1 MGKKKLILLLS
12 FFGLF
17 SVILLSSY
25 YFGPQKTAQA
35 ACGASTSSC
44 KTCHEVKGEDPVSK
58 KGDWHVEHSFG
69 DFCQACHLGVTT
81 ENDKAKAHAG
91 IIAKPLSQSDQ
102 SCASCHP
109 SDIAARVAKYGGSVS
124 GPTPSGSSSTN
135 TSSPNGTSNP
145 ADSSKAVTPAAAAA
159 TPSSA
164 ATQVPPG
171 ANSNFDLID
180 FNKYLQNKSPWLA
193 WVLGVVDVLVLLI
206 LGVLILRW
214 KKGFWLWSLLRGRGK
229 VISLNSLPIEAQE
242 VLTRLEDSDM
252 STILALENILRRKD
266 GAQLLDAVSH
276 LPESAL
282 EQLREMDKK

>member
-1 MGKKKLILLLS
+1 VGKKKLILLLS

-17 SVILLSSY
+17 SVILVSSY

-81 ENDKAKAHAG
+81 ENDKAKAHEG

-109 SDIAARVAKYGGSVS
+109 SDIATRVAKYGGSVS
-124 GPTPSGSSSTN
+124 GSTPSGSSSN
-135 TSSPNGTSNP
+135 EATSPDGKSSS
-145 ADSSKAVTPAAAAA
+145 ADPTGSVA
-159 TPSSA
+159 PSAA

-180 FNKYLQNKSPWLA
+180 FNKYIQDKSPWLA
-193 WVLGVVDVLVLLI
+193 WVIVIIDVLVLLI
-206 LGVLILRW
+206 LGVLLLRW
-214 KKGFWLWSLLRGRGK
+214 KKGLWLWSLLGGKGK
-229 VISLNSLPIEAQE
+229 VIHLNSLPIEAQE
-242 VLTRLEDSDM
+242 VLTRLEHSDM
-252 STILALENILRRKD
+252 STILALENILQREE
-266 GAQLLDAVSH
+266 GVQLLEIVSH
-276 LPESAL
+276 LPENAMD
-282 EQLREMDKK
+282 QLREMDKK